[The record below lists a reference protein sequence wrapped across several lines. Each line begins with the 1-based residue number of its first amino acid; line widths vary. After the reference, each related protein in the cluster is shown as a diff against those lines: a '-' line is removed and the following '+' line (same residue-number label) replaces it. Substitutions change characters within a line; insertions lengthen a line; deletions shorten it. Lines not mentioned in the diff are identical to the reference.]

1 MNKIK
6 LILLNVILWS
16 VISVGEIP
24 PPVPQTTQPTL
35 PYEFRMGM
43 SAYHTAKTCSQTSI
57 QIYTPISWNT
67 VWELNLRP
75 CTVCKPQP
83 PDNLDFSVK
92 FITQPSSIYF
102 HTAGCPN
109 LNSNYLKITMDL
121 KTLLENGKVP
131 CPTCRPELPLITPVI
146 ISPIDPNDL
155 IGPIGP
161 QGPKGDK
168 GEMGPVGPEGP
179 QGIQGLQGE
188 TGEQGPKGDKG
199 DRGNIGPQGLRG
211 ESAWQY
217 PAGRITPYYVLW
229 FKPYNLVTKQPVLND
244 GYWRSWTNGC
254 AWNPP
259 DDLPAGIYVWDLPAE
274 CKPDVTGF
282 LVGGRQEAI
291 DAYIDAEVAA
301 GKLERVGE

>member
-168 GEMGPVGPEGP
+168 GDTGEIGPVGTEGP
-179 QGIQGLQGE
+179 QGIQGLQGDKGE
-188 TGEQGPKGDKG
+188 TGEQGPKGEKG
-199 DRGNIGPQGLRG
+199 DSNYILCPIRN
-211 ESAWQY
+211 
-217 PAGRITPYYVLW
+217 YVTQDIWREPLW
-229 FKPYNLVTKQPVLND
+229 FTMSDSRLEWRLGHTNYGLWVVDIPVIKWTFNGAAWEKRQDGTTSMAIFYGLNIEELEQIIINKAIAD
-244 GYWRSWTNGC
+244 GR
-254 AWNPP
+254 
-259 DDLPAGIYVWDLPAE
+259 VQ
-274 CKPDVTGF
+274 K
-282 LVGGRQEAI
+282 
-291 DAYIDAEVAA
+291 
-301 GKLERVGE
+301 VGE

>member
-6 LILLNVILWS
+6 VILLNVILWS

-168 GEMGPVGPEGP
+168 GDTGEIGPVGPEGP
-179 QGIQGLQGE
+179 QGIQGLQGDKGE
-188 TGEQGPKGDKG
+188 TGEQGPKGEKG
-199 DRGNIGPQGLRG
+199 DSNYILCPIRN
-211 ESAWQY
+211 
-217 PAGRITPYYVLW
+217 YVTQDIWREPLW
-229 FKPYNLVTKQPVLND
+229 FTMSDSRLEWRLGHTNYGLWVVDIPVIKWTFNGAAWEKRQDGTTSMAIFYGLNIEELEQIIINKAIED
-244 GYWRSWTNGC
+244 GK
-254 AWNPP
+254 
-259 DDLPAGIYVWDLPAE
+259 V
-274 CKPDVTGF
+274 
-282 LVGGRQEAI
+282 
-291 DAYIDAEVAA
+291 
-301 GKLERVGE
+301 ERIGE